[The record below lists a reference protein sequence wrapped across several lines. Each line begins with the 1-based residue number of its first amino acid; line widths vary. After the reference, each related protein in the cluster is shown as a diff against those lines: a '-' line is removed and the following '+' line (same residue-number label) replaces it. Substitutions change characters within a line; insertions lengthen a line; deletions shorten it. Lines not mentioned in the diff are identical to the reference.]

1 MLDLIESHLF
11 PSQLTVDQVVFPPLD
26 RSAGCL
32 PSLIISNNGS
42 EHSSQNDADV
52 MQMGCETVDSEDILE
67 KFSTN
72 YWILWTT

>member
-11 PSQLTVDQVVFPPLD
+11 LSQLTVDQVVFPPLD

-32 PSLIISNNGS
+32 PSLIICNNGS

-52 MQMGCETVDSEDILE
+52 MQMDG
-67 KFSTN
+67 
-72 YWILWTT
+72 